1 MTSPGGTI
9 APASPVSSPAGLPL
23 GGAGA
28 GKSIAAGLPHGIRG
42 AVGIPMPWWQ
52 ILLIVVVTIAVATA
66 AWALWKWWQWYQANK
81 PRPPRD
87 PWDLLQDRLALMQP
101 PVPFTKQA
109 GEDYFAQLSLILREA
124 IERRT
129 QIPATDRTCQE
140 LRVPLR
146 SKLPMDAA
154 SIEALLVFLDR
165 ADFIKFAKAPTDT
178 AEAMSSHT
186 HVQTWL
192 RALIPPAIDGSG
204 AAAAKISSEGGSNN
218 HAPS

>member
-1 MTSPGGTI
+1 MTPALGQI
-9 APASPVSSPAGLPL
+9 AAATPTTAPVTAPVQGIPL
-23 GGAGA
+23 GGGGASA
-28 GKSIAAGLPHGIRG
+28 GKSMAAGLPHGIRG
-42 AVGIPMPWWQ
+42 PIGIPMPWWQ
-52 ILLIVVVTIAVATA
+52 ILLIVAITLAVLA
-66 AWALWKWWQWYQANK
+66 ASWALWKWWQRYQAR
-81 PRPPRD
+81 RPKAPRD
-87 PWDLLQDRLALMQP
+87 PWDVLQERLALMQP

-154 SIEALLVFLDR
+154 TVEALLVFLDR

-178 AEAMSSHT
+178 AEAMSAHT

-192 RALIPPAIDGSG
+192 RALVPPPVDGS
-204 AAAAKISSEGGSNN
+204 AAGGSN
-218 HAPS
+218 HATG